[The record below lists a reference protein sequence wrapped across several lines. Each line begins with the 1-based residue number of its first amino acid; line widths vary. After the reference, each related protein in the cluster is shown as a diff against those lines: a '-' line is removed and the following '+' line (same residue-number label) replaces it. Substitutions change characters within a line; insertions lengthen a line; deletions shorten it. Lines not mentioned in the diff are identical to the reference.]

1 MLCTVTAFYSGVL
14 AEKQDGD
21 VWIVF
26 ELLKQQLRMY
36 YYNYTLIWSSVLT
49 LFEVL

>member
-1 MLCTVTAFYSGVL
+1 MLCNVTASHSGVL

-26 ELLKQQLRMY
+26 ELLKQQLHTY
-36 YYNYTLIWSSVLT
+36 YYN
-49 LFEVL
+49 